1 MGKVNQTYQAIN
13 NRIVLLKEYWEKFGA
28 TNIRIET
35 TATDQE
41 RTTLP
46 YFKDDIYNQTES
58 AYLTALDF
66 LTSAL
71 ATLSELPPSVDD
83 DGTTSGK
90 DQDEAAPMKPP
101 KVELPKFSG
110 DYTEWEGF
118 HDLFIALVDKNK
130 SLSDVQKLYYLK
142 TSLEG
147 EAAFVLK
154 NIATSK
160 ANYKPAWEKLKN
172 RFTNERS
179 LVKAHLKMLFDSPP
193 IGVNVLTDL
202 KSLRDRSNA
211 ALLALKNLGRKVKYW
226 DDILVFHFLKK
237 LDKQSKQEWEFRLG
251 EELQFPSFAQ
261 WNSFV
266 DIRIRSLEEF
276 EDSTIQANKPV
287 KSKQSQ
293 NVKAH
298 LNARDSKCITCGANH
313 ALYQCDEFRSKSVD
327 QRLALTRSHQHC
339 FNCLRSGHF
348 PSNCSSKRVCLKCQ
362 GKHHTLL
369 HSDRRP
375 NQGQSVST
383 NRESVNGNDFR
394 LSRNSNSLAPT
405 NDTLVPSIN
414 SNSSVQTPNVQTH
427 LGSTRTH
434 SKQILLATAWI
445 KISSHAGR
453 SVQVRALIDPG
464 SEATFVSENVAQVLR
479 VSRQRT
485 HTTVSGIGANRTA
498 TVNSAANLLIE
509 SCHET
514 GPVITIQALILKR
527 LTAYQVSPTAN
538 QDRWTHWQ
546 NMQWADP
553 FISRHAP
560 IELIIG
566 ADYYSSILLTGVRKG
581 EQGAL
586 IAQNTIFGWVL
597 TGPIQPSNEHVTHL
611 HALHA
616 EVHNE
621 INEILHKFWEVE
633 ATPQINFL
641 SEEDKKCEEHF
652 VKTHSRESDGKYVVR
667 LPINTESPI
676 DIGFT
681 HNIAVKSFYNLEKR
695 LKNNPVQA
703 SSYHG
708 FLQEYLDLNHMR
720 EESAIDSQSTQNVF
734 LSHHPVIRHDSK
746 TTRLRVVFNA
756 SMRTSNGS
764 TLNDFLFVGPKLQA
778 DIVAIILKWRKSRFV
793 FAADIAKMFR
803 QIWVDPRDTHFQLI
817 VWRSDP
823 NHSLKNYALRTVTYG
838 TASAPYLANRVIKQ
852 LAIDEGTNFPLAT
865 PVLNEQIYVDDV
877 LFGADDRILAL
888 QLRHQVTELLSR
900 GGFHLR
906 KWSSN
911 CPRLLADIS
920 DQEHELASSR
930 PFQEIE
936 GVKMLGLFWVPSKDE
951 FQFQFKVHFHSDQT
965 DTKRTV
971 LSTIARMFDPL
982 GWISPVIIT
991 AKIFM
996 QKLWSAKLN
1005 WDDPLPVDLQQ
1016 SWNIYSAE
1024 LKELPLMTIPR
1035 WIGLGTS
1042 TLNYEIHG
1050 FADASQHAY
1059 AAVIFLRVVTIP
1071 EQTSLHLLI
1080 AKTKVAPLKPLT
1092 IPRLELL
1099 AAVIMVRLIEYVQV
1113 TLKFINCPVYCWTDS
1128 AVALAWIHKHPSRLK
1143 TFTAHR
1149 VAEIQGRVPN
1159 ATWRHVPSEFNPAD
1173 CASRGLTVSQLSTHQ
1188 LWWCGPSWL
1197 IKPPNEWPNLMP
1209 SPPNEVKEEIK
1220 ISLEALHA
1228 QTHVEWDLPT
1238 RVSSWVKLLRVTAYI
1253 FRFVSRCQAKDTV
1266 FLDYVIN
1273 AREINEARKFWI
1285 KYVQSLHFQE
1295 EIKVL
1300 TKCKS
1305 LPKSSPLL
1313 RLNPFLDTDAIVRV
1327 GGRLR
1332 HSELSYSQ
1340 RFPIVLPNH
1349 RISELIIADCH
1360 QNILH
1365 GGTQLTLSIVRQVF
1379 WIINSRRI
1387 VRRLIHKCVKCV
1399 RARATTAQQQM
1410 GDLPKVRVT
1419 PSRPFSHCGLDY
1431 AGPLQ
1436 ARVLSGRGYK
1446 SHKVYIALFICL
1458 ATRAIHL
1465 ELVLDY
1471 STAAFLSA
1479 FDRFVSRR
1487 SLPSE
1492 MYSDNGTNFQGAD
1505 KELSVAFQQVISDP
1519 ALRSRL
1525 AGDSINWHFIPPAA
1539 PHFGG
1544 IWEAGV
1550 KSVKTHLKL
1559 ILAAHTPSIEELNTL
1574 LCKIEACLNSRP
1586 LAPLSDDLESCEALT
1601 PGHFLVGG
1609 PIKSV
1614 PTPSV
1619 LDLNE
1624 NRLSR
1629 WQTIHKMHEQFWKIW
1644 SNEYLR
1650 NLQTRTKWHSQAPN
1664 LQIGDLVLLKSATLP
1679 PAKWELG
1686 RVTKCHPGKDGLT
1699 RVVTV
1704 KTAHS
1709 QYVRSVT
1716 NLCKLPVS

>member
-1 MGKVNQTYQAIN
+1 
-13 NRIVLLKEYWEKFGA
+13 
-28 TNIRIET
+28 
-35 TATDQE
+35 
-41 RTTLP
+41 
-46 YFKDDIYNQTES
+46 
-58 AYLTALDF
+58 
-66 LTSAL
+66 
-71 ATLSELPPSVDD
+71 
-83 DGTTSGK
+83 
-90 DQDEAAPMKPP
+90 MKPP

-118 HDLFIALVDKNK
+118 HDLFIALVEKNK

-160 ANYKPAWEKLKN
+160 DPGSASRSAPRSTDARKPNDDETHL
-172 RFTNERS
+172 FHTNERS

-211 ALLALKNLGRKVKYW
+211 ALLALKNLGRKV
-226 DDILVFHFLKK
+226 
-237 LDKQSKQEWEFRLG
+237 
-251 EELQFPSFAQ
+251 
-261 WNSFV
+261 N
-266 DIRIRSLEEF
+266 
-276 EDSTIQANKPV
+276 
-287 KSKQSQ
+287 
-293 NVKAH
+293 
-298 LNARDSKCITCGANH
+298 
-313 ALYQCDEFRSKSVD
+313 
-327 QRLALTRSHQHC
+327 
-339 FNCLRSGHF
+339 
-348 PSNCSSKRVCLKCQ
+348 
-362 GKHHTLL
+362 
-369 HSDRRP
+369 
-375 NQGQSVST
+375 
-383 NRESVNGNDFR
+383 
-394 LSRNSNSLAPT
+394 
-405 NDTLVPSIN
+405 
-414 SNSSVQTPNVQTH
+414 
-427 LGSTRTH
+427 
-434 SKQILLATAWI
+434 
-445 KISSHAGR
+445 
-453 SVQVRALIDPG
+453 
-464 SEATFVSENVAQVLR
+464 
-479 VSRQRT
+479 
-485 HTTVSGIGANRTA
+485 
-498 TVNSAANLLIE
+498 
-509 SCHET
+509 
-514 GPVITIQALILKR
+514 
-527 LTAYQVSPTAN
+527 
-538 QDRWTHWQ
+538 
-546 NMQWADP
+546 
-553 FISRHAP
+553 
-560 IELIIG
+560 
-566 ADYYSSILLTGVRKG
+566 SILLTGVRKG

-621 INEILHKFWEVE
+621 INEMLHKFWEVE

-652 VKTHSRESDGKYVVR
+652 VKPHSRESDGKYVVW

-681 HNIAVKSFYNLEKR
+681 RNVAVKSFYNLEKR

-734 LSHHPVIRHDSK
+734 LSHHPVIRHDSNR
-746 TTRLRVVFNA
+746 TRLRVVFNA
-756 SMRTSNGS
+756 SMRTTNGS

-865 PVLNEQIYVDDV
+865 PILNEQIYVDDV
-877 LFGADDRILAL
+877 LFGAHDRMLAL

-906 KWSSN
+906 KFSSN

-951 FQFQFKVHFHSDQT
+951 FQFKFKFHFHSDQT

-982 GWISPVIIT
+982 GWISPVVIT

-1016 SWNIYSAE
+1016 PWNVYSAE

-1071 EQTSLHLLI
+1071 DQTSLHLLI
-1080 AKTKVAPLKPLT
+1080 AQTKVAPLKPLT

-1099 AAVIMVRLIEYVQV
+1099 AAVIM
-1113 TLKFINCPVYCWTDS
+1113 CWTDS
-1128 AVALAWIHKHPSRLK
+1128 AVALAWIHKHPSQLK

-1149 VAEIQGRVPN
+1149 VAEIQSRVPN
-1159 ATWRHVPSEFNPAD
+1159 AIWRHVPPEFNPAD

-1197 IKPPNEWPNLMP
+1197 MKPPNEWPNLMP
-1209 SPPNEVKEEIK
+1209 TPPNEVKEEIK
-1220 ISLEALHA
+1220 ISVKALHA
-1228 QTHVEWDLPT
+1228 QAHVEWDLPT
-1238 RVSSWVKLLRVTAYI
+1238 RVSSWLKLLRVTAYI

-1273 AREINEARKFWI
+1273 AKEINEA
-1285 KYVQSLHFQE
+1285 
-1295 EIKVL
+1295 
-1300 TKCKS
+1300 
-1305 LPKSSPLL
+1305 P
-1313 RLNPFLDTDAIVRV
+1313 
-1327 GGRLR
+1327 
-1332 HSELSYSQ
+1332 
-1340 RFPIVLPNH
+1340 
-1349 RISELIIADCH
+1349 DCH

-1419 PSRPFSHCGLDY
+1419 PSRPFSHTQLN
-1431 AGPLQ
+1431 
-1436 ARVLSGRGYK
+1436 LSPNASKR
-1446 SHKVYIALFICL
+1446 IQ
-1458 ATRAIHL
+1458 
-1465 ELVLDY
+1465 
-1471 STAAFLSA
+1471 
-1479 FDRFVSRR
+1479 VSPNASKRIQISPNASKR
-1487 SLPSE
+1487 I
-1492 MYSDNGTNFQGAD
+1492 
-1505 KELSVAFQQVISDP
+1505 QVSPNASKRIQVSP
-1519 ALRSRL
+1519 NASKRIQVSPNASKRIQVSPN
-1525 AGDSINWHFIPPAA
+1525 ASN
-1539 PHFGG
+1539 
-1544 IWEAGV
+1544 
-1550 KSVKTHLKL
+1550 KTHAFS
-1559 ILAAHTPSIEELNTL
+1559 LA
-1574 LCKIEACLNSRP
+1574 
-1586 LAPLSDDLESCEALT
+1586 
-1601 PGHFLVGG
+1601 
-1609 PIKSV
+1609 
-1614 PTPSV
+1614 
-1619 LDLNE
+1619 
-1624 NRLSR
+1624 
-1629 WQTIHKMHEQFWKIW
+1629 
-1644 SNEYLR
+1644 
-1650 NLQTRTKWHSQAPN
+1650 
-1664 LQIGDLVLLKSATLP
+1664 
-1679 PAKWELG
+1679 
-1686 RVTKCHPGKDGLT
+1686 
-1699 RVVTV
+1699 
-1704 KTAHS
+1704 
-1709 QYVRSVT
+1709 
-1716 NLCKLPVS
+1716 